1 MRLFVALDLPP
12 ATKRRLG
19 EAMGRWRSKL
29 PAARWVATE
38 NLHLTLAFLG
48 ETAAS
53 ALPGIE
59 AALAER
65 LRACAPIAARLERA
79 GCFPDRGPARIAW
92 LGLEPARELEALAA
106 ATREALV
113 AAAAAFDDK
122 PFRPHVTLARC
133 APAWPAPARGRWQE
147 LAAPLVGEAL
157 SWRVA
162 SLFESVLGPG
172 GARYRTLAEVP
183 LAGAP

>member
-1 MRLFVALDLPP
+1 VRLFVALDLPP
-12 ATKRRLG
+12 ATKHRLG
-19 EAMGRWRSKL
+19 DAQRHWRSRL
-29 PAARWVATE
+29 PAARWVVAE

-59 AALAER
+59 AALAGR
-65 LRACAPIAARLERA
+65 LLTSAPIAARFERA
-79 GCFPDRGPARIAW
+79 GCFPDRGPARVAW

-113 AAAAAFDDK
+113 AAAVAFDDK

-133 APAWPAPARGRWQE
+133 EPPWPAPARGRWQE
-147 LAAPLVGEAL
+147 LAMQLAGETLTWHAATLV
-157 SWRVA
+157 
-162 SLFESVLGPG
+162 ESTLGPG
-172 GARYRTLAEVP
+172 GARYRTVAALP
-183 LAGAP
+183 LAGAR

>member
-12 ATKRRLG
+12 ETKRRLG
-19 EAMGRWRSKL
+19 DALGRWRSKL
-29 PAARWVATE
+29 PAARWVAAE

-59 AALAER
+59 AALAGR
-65 LRACAPIAARLERA
+65 LRACAPIAARFERA
-79 GCFPDRGPARIAW
+79 GCFPDHGPARIAW
-92 LGLEPARELEALAA
+92 LGLEPAGELAALAV

-113 AAAAAFDDK
+113 ASEVAFDDK

-133 APAWPAPARGRWQE
+133 APPWPAPARGRWQE
-147 LAAPLVGEAL
+147 LAMPLAGEAL
-157 SWRVA
+157 SWRAA
-162 SLFESVLGPG
+162 SLVESTLGPG
-172 GARYRTLAEVP
+172 GARYRQVAALP